1 MSSDDEVVGAQKSS
15 STKQIHG
22 GATAARIGLQ
32 PRGGRFLTGWAIRGT
47 RWPSTVVHHPCSA
60 AVVEGDGDSPC
71 LTYARH
77 PRDVRAVRAA
87 VFLDRPNRDEPS
99 IFSRNHRLT
108 LGSRSTRISPSRG
121 FRNREPQGWCSSRRI
136 VGGVPNLTCPFF
148 NYPAMYNIWGLCV
161 NSTRIHSTKA

>member
-77 PRDVRAVRAA
+77 PRDLPRSQSGC
-87 VFLDRPNRDEPS
+87 FLRPAKSGRTVDFLSESPTDS
-99 IFSRNHRLT
+99 GFKEHEDKPVKRL
-108 LGSRSTRISPSRG
+108 
-121 FRNREPQGWCSSRRI
+121 
-136 VGGVPNLTCPFF
+136 
-148 NYPAMYNIWGLCV
+148 
-161 NSTRIHSTKA
+161 